1 METKKDIIAKA
12 EEISALLEMME
23 ISEGDQ
29 ITCNEAVAIKWISET
44 TLEAIWNAYNY
55 GYMKGLGR

>member
-12 EEISALLEMME
+12 EDISALLEMME
-23 ISEGDQ
+23 VSESDQ
-29 ITCNEAVAIKWISET
+29 ITCDETVAIKWISET

-55 GYMKGLGR
+55 GYIKGLGR